1 MTPEKRSTRWQK
13 WTSGSINRQIFGAAV
28 LVGGLTVLVKIVTV
42 SKELLVAW
50 QFGTGEVLDAFFMA
64 LVVPAF
70 LINTIAGSFNAA
82 LVPTYIQ
89 VLERE
94 GKHAAQQLF
103 ANAMVLGLG
112 LLGVLAIA
120 IGGTAPIYL
129 PWLASGFD
137 DRTLHLTLQLLW
149 TIAPFVVLG
158 GVGAIWSAA
167 LNARERFAAAALI
180 PTVTPILT
188 VILLL
193 CVPSW
198 GVFALAVGLVGGA
211 CLELVCLG
219 VALDRQGGFVRPSW
233 QGWNEPLRQI
243 AAQYSP
249 IVAGSLLMCSTG
261 LVDQS
266 MTAMLSPGSVAAL
279 NYGNRVIA
287 LPLTLAV
294 TALNTA
300 VIPYVSKMSARQDW
314 QGMRHLLNR
323 YLKLIFA
330 ASIPL
335 TLTLILASEPIVKLL
350 FERGSFTAGD
360 TRLVAQIQICYA
372 LQIPFYVAAV
382 FIVKLINAMKV
393 NQVLMWGSA
402 LNLLVNILG
411 NYLFMNYWGVRG
423 IALSTS
429 CVLCVSF
436 FYLFFFVNRQIHRLS
451 HECDRSSTPCR

>member
-1 MTPEKRSTRWQK
+1 
-13 WTSGSINRQIFGAAV
+13 
-28 LVGGLTVLVKIVTV
+28 
-42 SKELLVAW
+42 
-50 QFGTGEVLDAFFMA
+50 
-64 LVVPAF
+64 
-70 LINTIAGSFNAA
+70 
-82 LVPTYIQ
+82 
-89 VLERE
+89 
-94 GKHAAQQLF
+94 
-103 ANAMVLGLG
+103 
-112 LLGVLAIA
+112 
-120 IGGTAPIYL
+120 
-129 PWLASGFD
+129 
-137 DRTLHLTLQLLW
+137 
-149 TIAPFVVLG
+149 
-158 GVGAIWSAA
+158 
-167 LNARERFAAAALI
+167 
-180 PTVTPILT
+180 
-188 VILLL
+188 
-193 CVPSW
+193 
-198 GVFALAVGLVGGA
+198 
-211 CLELVCLG
+211 
-219 VALDRQGGFVRPSW
+219 
-233 QGWNEPLRQI
+233 
-243 AAQYSP
+243 
-249 IVAGSLLMCSTG
+249 
-261 LVDQS
+261 
-266 MTAMLSPGSVAAL
+266 MLSPGSVAAL

-330 ASIPL
+330 VSIPL
-335 TLTLILASEPIVKLL
+335 TLTLILASEPIVQLL

-393 NQVLMWGSA
+393 NQILMWGSA

-451 HECDRSSTPCR
+451 HECDRSSTPSR